1 MLEQLESLIPV
12 LEQHFLDPYG
22 LLALLALIPLIV
34 FYLARPRP
42 EERLMPSIMFFRKNE
57 SDSALKS
64 AFRRLMRN
72 FMLILHILIILAFAF
87 VLAEP
92 FAEVPERPE
101 DAVVVVDRSASM
113 QGQEV
118 VPFVEENLGEKNTV
132 IVSGYGT
139 QVIGEG
145 IPSGQALSIV
155 RNIDYL
161 DTETDIISGIQTA
174 RSYPGRLVVASD
186 LDQTMDNR
194 DPVEALESISKPIE
208 VMNTEPQN
216 RFAITNIDVDRKS
229 TDISIMNYGQSEDI
243 EAQFN
248 GEKHTISLDEGLN
261 IHTVTPETG
270 RNTFTVQ
277 TDGLKTDNTGYF
289 YIPEASD
296 ISVYLESEDRYFNR
310 AVELISETSVT
321 NSQTN
326 ADVLYLN
333 SDKNQDDVAERVRS
347 GASAVVTKDS
357 NALNNIFELDVSSKT
372 RTSEVTINF
381 PQRIFL
387 GETDYRKTNIS
398 GESLSSPREAVQITD
413 YGDGE
418 ILAFNAEMN
427 RFRTNI
433 LYPIF
438 WRHTLLRLTEA
449 STEDQLNVKNGDTV
463 TQGDQ
468 TQIFTNSGF
477 HEIEGKIYASNLAS
491 EAESSPSSISPDFSA
506 EKVFETTQ
514 KNLQNISVFL
524 ILFLMAIELIYL
536 YKIGEIK

>member
-34 FYLARPRP
+34 FYLARPQP

-145 IPSGQALSIV
+145 MPSGQALSIV

-194 DPVEALESISKPIE
+194 DPVEALESSSKPIE
-208 VMNTEPQN
+208 LMNTEPQN

-229 TDISIMNYGQSEDI
+229 TDISIMNYGQSEDV

-248 GEKHTISLDEGLN
+248 GEKQTISLDEGLN

-270 RNTFTVQ
+270 RNRFSVQ

-296 ISVYLESEDRYFNR
+296 ISVYLESEDRYFDR

-333 SDKNQDDVAERVRS
+333 SDTNQDDVAERVRS

-387 GETDYRKTNIS
+387 GEIDYRKTNIS

-477 HEIEGKIYASNLAS
+477 HEIEGKIYASNLVS
-491 EAESSPSSISPDFSA
+491 ESESSPSSISPDFST
-506 EKVFETTQ
+506 EKVLETTQ

-524 ILFLMAIELIYL
+524 ILLLMAIELIYL